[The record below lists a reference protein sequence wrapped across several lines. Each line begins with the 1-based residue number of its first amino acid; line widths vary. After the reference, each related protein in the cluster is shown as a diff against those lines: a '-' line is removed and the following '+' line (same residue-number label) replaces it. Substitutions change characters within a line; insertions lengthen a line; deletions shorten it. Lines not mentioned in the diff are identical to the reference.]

1 MKTKEITLSGIF
13 LLLGL
18 ILPFVTGQI
27 PQFGSMLLP
36 MHLPV
41 MLAGLCLPMPNALLI
56 SFLLPIVR
64 SLLFTMPPM
73 YPSAIAMAFELG
85 TYAIVINFIFK
96 RFKKKNTVAVYCSLI
111 PSMLLG
117 RFAWGAMMYMLT
129 GIGFEAFLASAFI
142 NALPGIVLQLVLIP
156 LIMNFVVKNIKDNY
170 L

>member
-36 MHLPV
+36 IHLPV

-85 TYAIVINFIFK
+85 TYAIVINYIFK

-129 GIGFEAFLASAFI
+129 GIVFEAFLASAFI

>member
-85 TYAIVINFIFK
+85 TYAIVINYIFK
-96 RFKKKNTVAVYCSLI
+96 RFKKKNAVAVYCSLI

-117 RFAWGAMMYMLT
+117 RLAWGAMMYMLT